1 LGLPTATFNGIPHA
15 YNYINYPQDFV
26 WTGSYLNNLNP
37 GQTIT
42 ILLNAPITQS
52 FAVGTTF
59 NQIAKTT
66 SISAE
71 YSTGNNSATATGIV
85 QATPDVRVTKTLAP
99 FTGFNIGDQVIYT
112 ITYGNS

>member
-1 LGLPTATFNGIPHA
+1 
-15 YNYINYPQDFV
+15 
-26 WTGSYLNNLNP
+26 
-37 GQTIT
+37 
-42 ILLNAPITQS
+42 LNAPITQS

-85 QATPDVRVTKTLAP
+85 QSSSDVWITKTLTS
-99 FTGFNIGDQVIYT
+99 FTGYHAGDQIIYT
-112 ITYGNS
+112 LTYGNS